1 MHRKVT
7 ATGAFCF
14 ALLFWFSS
22 FAFGQTPADFASARV
37 ETVELLRRGQQLE
50 VERRWGDAISY
61 YEEAVR
67 QFPEDRAI
75 EQRFEVA
82 RLHYDLGRRYND
94 QSFCNCVQQLSAE
107 QALDLYHE
115 VLLKIQAHYVEAPD
129 WKELLG
135 RGLAGLDVAL
145 AEPTFAAHNGGA
157 QIKAAAIDEYRQQVQ
172 KLIAVRSIA
181 TCADV
186 RDAVA
191 WAAQVGHEQLGIAAS
206 AVVLEFLCGATN
218 SLDPYSAYLT
228 PNQLSEV
235 YSQIEGNF
243 VGIGVE
249 LKPGNGTLSVV
260 RAISGSPAQQ
270 SGILAGDQIVAI
282 GDRWV
287 RDCPP
292 DQAAN
297 LLQGE
302 AGTTVD
308 VTVVTGA
315 QPQRTVR
322 ILRQRIEVP
331 SIDDVRMVDAQQ
343 GVAYLKLVCFQKNT
357 SRDLDTALWQLH
369 RQGMRSLII
378 DLRGNPGGLLVAA
391 VEVADKFL
399 TQGVI
404 VSTHGRNAQEDFTY
418 TAHEAGTWHVPL
430 TLIIDQDSAS
440 AAEIF
445 AGAVRDHRRGPIV
458 GVRSYGKGS
467 VQGIFPLNATG
478 AGVRLTTAKF
488 YSPTGRAYSRV
499 GVEPDVTVRQVAKP
513 VVGGNIAPT
522 ESGSTDAVFGAA
534 LQQASAQVGLSR

>member
-1 MHRKVT
+1 MPRKVT

-22 FAFGQTPADFASARV
+22 FAIGQTPADFTSTRV
-37 ETVELLRRGQQLE
+37 ESVELLRRGQQLE
-50 VERRWGDAISY
+50 LERRWGDAISY

-67 QFPEDRAI
+67 QFPEDRQI

-115 VLLKIQAHYVEAPD
+115 VLLKVQAHYVDTPD
-129 WKELLG
+129 WKDLVA

-145 AEPTFAAHNGGA
+145 GEPTFAAHNGPEL
-157 QIKAAAIDEYRQQVQ
+157 QTAAMDEYRQQLQ
-172 KLIAVRSIA
+172 KFLAVRPIA
-181 TCADV
+181 SCADA
-186 RDAVA
+186 RDAVS
-191 WAAQVGHEQLGIAAS
+191 WAAQLGHQRLGIAAS

-249 LKPGNGTLSVV
+249 LKPGNGALNVV

-282 GDRWV
+282 GQRWV

-308 VTVVTGA
+308 VTVVTAA
-315 QPQRTVR
+315 QPPRALR

-331 SIDDVRMVDAQQ
+331 SIDDVRMADPQQ

-467 VQGIFPLNATG
+467 VQGIFPFNATG

-488 YSPTGRAYSRV
+488 YSPNGRAYARV
-499 GVEPDVTVRQVAKP
+499 GVEPDVMVRQAAKP
-513 VVGGNIAPT
+513 VTGGALAPVET
-522 ESGSTDAVFGAA
+522 GNSDAVFGAA